1 MPGGPARKKDE
12 ARVRYLGMGVYEI
25 PEAAR
30 LTGLSPARLRRWFG
44 GHRSEPLWQPDLPR
58 VGGRIGLSFLDLVQT
73 HVAAELVRHGL
84 PVRTLRRLLEKAK
97 RVLKTEH
104 PFASARF
111 RTDGKRLYLEI
122 LEEEPQL
129 LDLGRDQFAFHRVV
143 APTLKPLE
151 YDTHEMASRW
161 WPLGRNRSV
170 VLDPH
175 RRFGK
180 PITAKSGVPTE
191 VLFQQYKVM
200 NSVEKVAEAFEIDER
215 EVRDA
220 LEFERRLE
228 DRARRHQRAA

>member
-1 MPGGPARKKDE
+1 MPGGPVREDE
-12 ARVRYLGMGVYEI
+12 AHVRYLGMGVYEI

-30 LTGLSPARLRRWFG
+30 LTGLSSARLRRWFG
-44 GHRSEPLWQPDLPR
+44 GHRSGPLWQLDFPR
-58 VGGRIGLSFLDLVQT
+58 VGGRIGLSFLDLVQAY
-73 HVAAELVRHGL
+73 VAAELLGHGL
-84 PVRTLRRLLEKAK
+84 PVRALRPLLEKAK
-97 RVLKTEH
+97 TVLETEH

-111 RTDGKRLYLEI
+111 RTDGRRLYLEI
-122 LEEEPQL
+122 LEEKPRL
-129 LDLGRDQFAFHRVV
+129 LDLGRDQFAFHRVI
-143 APTLKPLE
+143 APSLKPLE

-170 VLDPH
+170 VLDRH

-215 EVRDA
+215 EVKDA
-220 LEFERRLE
+220 IEFERRLE
-228 DRARRHQRAA
+228 NRARCHRRAA